1 MWAAL
6 KHSLDILIGRK
17 MNRNS
22 DRVNT
27 LYRSRIRA
35 SQHPAILISDFDS
48 KQNVTQ
54 CVLRVFTSFNRPNSS
69 PKVCYLYT
77 NFEMLTDRKTFI
89 PYGP

>member
-27 LYRSRIRA
+27 LYRSRIQA
-35 SQHPAILISDFDS
+35 SVCLIVIREYLNVYLEFLRRFSVQNRVPMSAIY
-48 KQNVTQ
+48 TQ
-54 CVLRVFTSFNRPNSS
+54 KLD
-69 PKVCYLYT
+69 
-77 NFEMLTDRKTFI
+77 MLTDCKTI
-89 PYGP
+89 PLRSVRDT